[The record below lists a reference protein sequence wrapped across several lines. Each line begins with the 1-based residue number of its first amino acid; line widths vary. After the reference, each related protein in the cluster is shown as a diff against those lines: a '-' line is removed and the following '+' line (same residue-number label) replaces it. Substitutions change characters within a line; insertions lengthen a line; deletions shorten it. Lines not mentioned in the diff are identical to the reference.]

1 MAVFM
6 NRMRYM
12 SIIAAFAAAALSCHT
27 SVVSAAE
34 GQAVAAA
41 TVSSPVVAKIL
52 KANASVKNIESKF
65 TQVKTIKASG
75 RKIASEGTLYFT
87 PDGHLTMRYSKPA
100 GELLVVNGNKF
111 HMNKGGKAMT
121 FDTSKNALMGS
132 LANTLVNCIKGDPE
146 TVAAANNAKL
156 AVSETAEGYVVTL
169 TASAAGHRGYSKI
182 VLTYRKSDCVL
193 VKMIMEE
200 TVGITNTYEMKDVKK
215 NTSLPSD
222 AFRIPTK

>member
-1 MAVFM
+1 
-6 NRMRYM
+6 MRYM
-12 SIIAAFAAAALSCHT
+12 SIIAAFAAAALSCFA
-27 SVVSAAE
+27 SVASAVE

-41 TVSSPVVAKIL
+41 SASSPVVAKIL

-156 AVSETAEGYVVTL
+156 AASETAEGYVVTL
-169 TASAAGHRGYSKI
+169 TAAAGHRGYSKI

-200 TVGITNTYEMKDVKK
+200 TVGITNTYEMKEVKK

>member
-1 MAVFM
+1 
-6 NRMRYM
+6 M

-41 TVSSPVVAKIL
+41 PASSPVVAKIL

-156 AVSETAEGYVVTL
+156 AASETAEGYVVTL
-169 TASAAGHRGYSKI
+169 TASASAAGHRGYSKI

-200 TVGITNTYEMKDVKK
+200 TVGITNTYEMKEVKK

>member
-1 MAVFM
+1 
-6 NRMRYM
+6 M

-34 GQAVAAA
+34 GQAVAVAA
-41 TVSSPVVAKIL
+41 APASSPVVAKIL

-156 AVSETAEGYVVTL
+156 AASETAEGYVVTL

-200 TVGITNTYEMKDVKK
+200 TVGITNTYEMKEVKK

>member
-1 MAVFM
+1 
-6 NRMRYM
+6 MRYI
-12 SIIAAFAAAALSCHT
+12 SLVAALAAAVLSCHA
-27 SVVSAAE
+27 SFAAIAE
-34 GQAVAAA
+34 GQLSATAV
-41 TVSSPVVAKIL
+41 VSSPVVAKIL

-132 LANTLVNCIKGDPE
+132 LASTLVNCIKGDPE
-146 TVAAANNAKL
+146 TVAATNNAKL
-156 AVSETAEGYVVTL
+156 TASETAEGYVVTL
-169 TASAAGHRGYSKI
+169 TASAAGHKGYSRI

-200 TVGITNTYEMKDVKK
+200 TVGITNTYEMKEVKK

>member
-1 MAVFM
+1 
-6 NRMRYM
+6 M
-12 SIIAAFAAAALSCHT
+12 SIIAAFAAAALSCFA
-27 SVVSAAE
+27 SVASASE
-34 GQAVAAA
+34 GQAVAAQA
-41 TVSSPVVAKIL
+41 SSPVVAKIL

-156 AVSETAEGYVVTL
+156 AASETAEGYVVTL
-169 TASAAGHRGYSKI
+169 TAAAAGHRGYSKI

-200 TVGITNTYEMKDVKK
+200 TVGITNTYEMKEVKK

>member
-1 MAVFM
+1 
-6 NRMRYM
+6 MRCM

-41 TVSSPVVAKIL
+41 PASSPVVAKIL

-111 HMNKGGKAMT
+111 HMNKGGKAM
-121 FDTSKNALMGS
+121 MGS

-156 AVSETAEGYVVTL
+156 AASETAEGYVVTL

-200 TVGITNTYEMKDVKK
+200 TVGITNTYEMKEVKK

>member
-1 MAVFM
+1 
-6 NRMRYM
+6 MRCM

-41 TVSSPVVAKIL
+41 PASSPVVAKIL

-156 AVSETAEGYVVTL
+156 AASETAEGYVVTL
-169 TASAAGHRGYSKI
+169 TASASAAGHRGYSKI

-200 TVGITNTYEMKDVKK
+200 TVGITNTYEMKEVKK

>member
-41 TVSSPVVAKIL
+41 PASSPVVAKIL

-121 FDTSKNALMGS
+121 SKNALMGS

-156 AVSETAEGYVVTL
+156 AASETAEGYVVTL

-200 TVGITNTYEMKDVKK
+200 TVGITNTYEMKEVKK